1 VQWIEDVLLDP
12 QAAVT
17 EFLRLL
23 AEGAQ
28 AIAVDVAAKLRQAQ
42 ADLHWGSC

>member
-1 VQWIEDVLLDP
+1 VQWIEDVFLDP

-17 EFLRLL
+17 ELLRLL

-28 AIAVDVAAKLRQAQ
+28 AIAVDVAAELRQAQ
-42 ADLHWGSC
+42 ADLHRYSC